1 MKITKIKEDIT
12 SEIANSF
19 KESIAID
26 TEATGLQIPER
37 DKLSL
42 IQICDVKGNVFIIQ
56 PNKSDYKAP
65 NLVSVLENDKILKI
79 GHFLRFDKN
88 ALEYFLKCKV
98 KNIFDTKIASRIVRT
113 YTDAH
118 GLKNL
123 VQEFCNK
130 SLDKRHGSSD
140 WNKDINELSDKQ
152 LEYLK
157 YPDKTEDD
165 EINYPKGSLLWEFGE
180 EIAFNSDMQ
189 KNHKIILK
197 TIGTYKFYYLKNQQ
211 IMDYI
216 RA

>member
-19 KESIAID
+19 RDSVAID

-42 IQICDVKGNVFIIQ
+42 IQICDQKDNVYIIQ
-56 PNKSDYKAP
+56 PNKKTYKAP
-65 NLVSVLENDKILKI
+65 NLVSVLENNKIQKI
-79 GHFLRFDKN
+79 GHFLRFDKS
-88 ALEYFLKCKV
+88 ALEFFLKCKMN
-98 KNIFDTKIASRIVRT
+98 NIFDTKIASKIVRT

-130 SLDKRHGSSD
+130 NLDKRQGSSD

-152 LEYLK
+152 LEYAANDVIYL
-157 YPDKTEDD
+157 
-165 EINYPKGSLLWEFGE
+165 
-180 EIAFNSDMQ
+180 
-189 KNHKIILK
+189 HKIKSELEKMLIRENRMELFK
-197 TIGTYKFYYLKNQQ
+197 SCLNFLNTRVELDQNGFKFD
-211 IMDYI
+211 IFEH
-216 RA
+216 